1 MPSSDVSCTL
11 PPMPECA
18 DDWTSSS
25 GRKGHTISKDGLV
38 CGGDRFSYSTC
49 TQWTP
54 EMGSWGE
61 CRWLDVGREDHV
73 AWTPNNGSGTYL
85 MGGRGSFATT
95 TLIRPDG
102 TVEPG
107 FDLLRSVL

>member
-11 PPMPECA
+11 PIMPECA
-18 DDWTSSS
+18 DDGTSYSA
-25 GRKGHTISKDGLV
+25 RFGHTISKDGLV

-85 MGGRGSFATT
+85 MGGRGSFSTT

-107 FDLLRSVL
+107 FDLLRTVL